1 MRGVARERIR
11 MADVRTEL
19 AELQPVYET
28 GVLRMLLHKYSDIY
42 IAILRAC
49 FDPLTAE
56 VSQDRLLAAMTR
68 CVGELVADGSY
79 RVREGETD
87 LEAARRILKELKA
100 ENEGDYAWIADS
112 LDRRQHRWMCRLTQR
127 AHRAIEALAALQQRT
142 VSLSGAQVNSIIM
155 EIENARKELTV
166 NVHERIEL
174 LEREIEERRTQIA
187 QLERDGVQER
197 PTPEQVSDIINV
209 VYNTLR
215 GVPVDLRELVIAERD
230 NGDALRRQMDNGSMG
245 SDDMLAYYHE
255 EYERTYHQSDEG
267 RRFNDAF
274 QVMFATDRRAQ
285 LDGALADIAGSAWLH
300 DKADDL
306 MAVVGREL
314 DDIYSGIDAV
324 RDQIRLTDES
334 VKLLVRQHTDM
345 QFRTMSRQLAA
356 LFTTLSGR
364 ATAKD
369 HTRYG
374 IGLSTAT
381 MPTLATRARET
392 PVKTKA
398 PALRMHT
405 DADASAL
412 DLHGIVAVGG
422 PRIAHMVALIAEHP
436 VMREGAV
443 DMAASFN
450 HLPKAERRESE
461 IVGFLS
467 YLGGTESGESTW
479 HCVAPDGAERAWVTR
494 DVLVSPDELDEFL
507 QESTRTGQGAAPHRE
522 RTRHD
527 TTDE

>member
-1 MRGVARERIR
+1 

-374 IGLSTAT
+374 IRLSTAT

>member
-1 MRGVARERIR
+1 

-56 VSQDRLLAAMTR
+56 VPQERLLAAMTR

-374 IGLSTAT
+374 IRLSTAT

>member
-1 MRGVARERIR
+1 

-56 VSQDRLLAAMTR
+56 VPQERLLAAMTR

-79 RVREGETD
+79 RVRDGETD

-174 LEREIEERRTQIA
+174 LEQEIAERRAQIA
-187 QLERDGVQER
+187 QLERGGVQER

-230 NGDALRRQMDNGSMG
+230 SGDALRRQMDNGSMS

-300 DKADDL
+300 DSADDL

-364 ATAKD
+364 AAAKD
-369 HTRYG
+369 HAKYG

-392 PVKTKA
+392 PVKTTA
-398 PALRMHT
+398 PALQTHT

-412 DLHGIVAVGG
+412 DLHDIVAVGG

-443 DMAASFN
+443 DMVASFN
-450 HLPKAERRESE
+450 RLPEAERRESE

-467 YLGGTESGESTW
+467 YLGGGGSGESIW
-479 HCVAPDGAERAWVTR
+479 HCAAPDGADRAWVTR
-494 DVLVSPDELDEFL
+494 SVLVSPGELNEFL
-507 QESTRTGQGAAPHRE
+507 QESTHTGQGGAPHRE

-527 TTDE
+527 ADDE

>member
-1 MRGVARERIR
+1 ME
-11 MADVRTEL
+11 DVRTEL

-142 VSLSGAQVNSIIM
+142 VSLSGAQFNSIIM

-306 MAVVGREL
+306 RAVVGREL

>member
-1 MRGVARERIR
+1 

-398 PALRMHT
+398 SALRMHT

-479 HCVAPDGAERAWVTR
+479 HCVAPDGAERAWVTC

>member
-1 MRGVARERIR
+1 

-56 VSQDRLLAAMTR
+56 VPQDRLLAAMTR
-68 CVGELVADGSY
+68 CVGELMADGSY

-174 LEREIEERRTQIA
+174 LEREIEERRVQIA

>member
-1 MRGVARERIR
+1 

-56 VSQDRLLAAMTR
+56 VPQDRLLAAMTR

-174 LEREIEERRTQIA
+174 LEREIEERRVQIA

-436 VMREGAV
+436 AMREGAV

>member
-1 MRGVARERIR
+1 

-56 VSQDRLLAAMTR
+56 VPQERLLAAMTR

-79 RVREGETD
+79 RVRDGETD

-174 LEREIEERRTQIA
+174 LEQEIAERRAQIA
-187 QLERDGVQER
+187 QLERDGVQEC

-230 NGDALRRQMDNGSMG
+230 SGDARRPRWGI
-245 SDDMLAYYHE
+245 
-255 EYERTYHQSDEG
+255 T
-267 RRFNDAF
+267 
-274 QVMFATDRRAQ
+274 
-285 LDGALADIAGSAWLH
+285 
-300 DKADDL
+300 
-306 MAVVGREL
+306 
-314 DDIYSGIDAV
+314 SGKD
-324 RDQIRLTDES
+324 
-334 VKLLVRQHTDM
+334 
-345 QFRTMSRQLAA
+345 
-356 LFTTLSGR
+356 
-364 ATAKD
+364 TA
-369 HTRYG
+369 
-374 IGLSTAT
+374 
-381 MPTLATRARET
+381 
-392 PVKTKA
+392 
-398 PALRMHT
+398 
-405 DADASAL
+405 
-412 DLHGIVAVGG
+412 
-422 PRIAHMVALIAEHP
+422 
-436 VMREGAV
+436 
-443 DMAASFN
+443 
-450 HLPKAERRESE
+450 
-461 IVGFLS
+461 
-467 YLGGTESGESTW
+467 
-479 HCVAPDGAERAWVTR
+479 
-494 DVLVSPDELDEFL
+494 
-507 QESTRTGQGAAPHRE
+507 
-522 RTRHD
+522 
-527 TTDE
+527 

>member
-1 MRGVARERIR
+1 

-56 VSQDRLLAAMTR
+56 VPQDRLLAAMTR

-174 LEREIEERRTQIA
+174 LEREIEERRVQIA

-374 IGLSTAT
+374 IGLSTAP

>member
-1 MRGVARERIR
+1 

-56 VSQDRLLAAMTR
+56 VPQERLLAAMTR

-79 RVREGETD
+79 RVRDGETD

-174 LEREIEERRTQIA
+174 LEQEIAERRAQIA

-230 NGDALRRQMDNGSMG
+230 SGDALRRQMDNGSMS

-300 DKADDL
+300 DSADDL

-364 ATAKD
+364 AAAKD
-369 HTRYG
+369 HAKYG

-392 PVKTKA
+392 PVKTTA
-398 PALRMHT
+398 PALQTHT

-412 DLHGIVAVGG
+412 DLHGIVAAGG

-450 HLPKAERRESE
+450 RLPGAERRESE

-467 YLGGTESGESTW
+467 YLGGGGSGESTW
-479 HCVAPDGAERAWVTR
+479 HCVAPGGAERAWVTR
-494 DVLVSPDELDEFL
+494 SVLVSQGELNELL
-507 QESTRTGQGAAPHRE
+507 QESTRAGQGGASHRE

-527 TTDE
+527 TADE

>member
-56 VSQDRLLAAMTR
+56 VPQDRLLAAMTR

-374 IGLSTAT
+374 IGLSTAP

>member
-1 MRGVARERIR
+1 

-56 VSQDRLLAAMTR
+56 VPQERLLAAMTR

-79 RVREGETD
+79 RVRDGETD

-174 LEREIEERRTQIA
+174 LEQEIAERRAQIA

-230 NGDALRRQMDNGSMG
+230 SGDALRRQMDNGSMS

-300 DKADDL
+300 DSADDL

-364 ATAKD
+364 AAAKD
-369 HTRYG
+369 HAKYG

-392 PVKTKA
+392 PVKTTA
-398 PALRMHT
+398 PALQTHT

-412 DLHGIVAVGG
+412 DLHGIVAAGG

-450 HLPKAERRESE
+450 RLPGAERRESE

-467 YLGGTESGESTW
+467 YLGGGGSGESTW
-479 HCVAPDGAERAWVTR
+479 HCVAPDGADRAWVTR
-494 DVLVSPDELDEFL
+494 SVLVSP
-507 QESTRTGQGAAPHRE
+507 GGAQRVPAGVDARRPRWGI
-522 RTRHD
+522 TSGKD
-527 TTDE
+527 TA

>member
-174 LEREIEERRTQIA
+174 LEREIEERRVQIA

-443 DMAASFN
+443 DMAPVSTTCPRLSAG
-450 HLPKAERRESE
+450 KARSW
-461 IVGFLS
+461 GS
-467 YLGGTESGESTW
+467 
-479 HCVAPDGAERAWVTR
+479 
-494 DVLVSPDELDEFL
+494 
-507 QESTRTGQGAAPHRE
+507 
-522 RTRHD
+522 
-527 TTDE
+527 

>member
-374 IGLSTAT
+374 IGLSTAP

-522 RTRHD
+522 RTWHD

>member
-1 MRGVARERIR
+1 

-174 LEREIEERRTQIA
+174 LEREIEERRVQIA

-374 IGLSTAT
+374 IGLSTAP

-405 DADASAL
+405 DADASALDLAL

>member
-1 MRGVARERIR
+1 

-56 VSQDRLLAAMTR
+56 VPQDRLLAAMTR

-405 DADASAL
+405 DADASSL

>member
-1 MRGVARERIR
+1 

-56 VSQDRLLAAMTR
+56 VPQERLLAAMTR

-79 RVREGETD
+79 RMRDGETD

-174 LEREIEERRTQIA
+174 LEQEIAERRAQIA

-230 NGDALRRQMDNGSMG
+230 SGDALRRQMDNGSMS

-300 DKADDL
+300 DSADDL

-314 DDIYSGIDAV
+314 DDINSGIDAV

-345 QFRTMSRQLAA
+345 QFPSKCAQGGECLSVREFARQNR
-356 LFTTLSGR
+356 R
-364 ATAKD
+364 AD
-369 HTRYG
+369 L
-374 IGLSTAT
+374 I
-381 MPTLATRARET
+381 
-392 PVKTKA
+392 
-398 PALRMHT
+398 
-405 DADASAL
+405 L
-412 DLHGIVAVGG
+412 DLF
-422 PRIAHMVALIAEHP
+422 
-436 VMREGAV
+436 V
-443 DMAASFN
+443 DRF
-450 HLPKAERRESE
+450 P
-461 IVGFLS
+461 
-467 YLGGTESGESTW
+467 
-479 HCVAPDGAERAWVTR
+479 
-494 DVLVSPDELDEFL
+494 
-507 QESTRTGQGAAPHRE
+507 
-522 RTRHD
+522 
-527 TTDE
+527 

>member
-1 MRGVARERIR
+1 

-56 VSQDRLLAAMTR
+56 VPQDRLLAAMTR

-187 QLERDGVQER
+187 QLEREGVQER

-422 PRIAHMVALIAEHP
+422 PRTAHMVALIAEHP

>member
-1 MRGVARERIR
+1 

-56 VSQDRLLAAMTR
+56 VPQERLLAAMTH

-79 RVREGETD
+79 RVRDGETD

-166 NVHERIEL
+166 NVHRLTQRAHRAIEALAALQQRTVSLSGAQVNSIIMEIENARKELTVNVHERIEL
-174 LEREIEERRTQIA
+174 LEQEIADRRAQIA

-230 NGDALRRQMDNGSMG
+230 SGDALRRQMDNGSMS

-300 DKADDL
+300 DSADDL

-314 DDIYSGIDAV
+314 EDRRAPCADRSPGARRCAGTPDP
-324 RDQIRLTDES
+324 RTGL
-334 VKLLVRQHTDM
+334 RQH
-345 QFRTMSRQLAA
+345 QRRLQHLARCA
-356 LFTTLSGR
+356 
-364 ATAKD
+364 
-369 HTRYG
+369 
-374 IGLSTAT
+374 
-381 MPTLATRARET
+381 
-392 PVKTKA
+392 
-398 PALRMHT
+398 
-405 DADASAL
+405 
-412 DLHGIVAVGG
+412 GG
-422 PRIAHMVALIAEHP
+422 FA
-436 VMREGAV
+436 
-443 DMAASFN
+443 
-450 HLPKAERRESE
+450 
-461 IVGFLS
+461 
-467 YLGGTESGESTW
+467 
-479 HCVAPDGAERAWVTR
+479 
-494 DVLVSPDELDEFL
+494 
-507 QESTRTGQGAAPHRE
+507 
-522 RTRHD
+522 
-527 TTDE
+527 

>member
-1 MRGVARERIR
+1 

-174 LEREIEERRTQIA
+174 LEREIEERRVQIA

-374 IGLSTAT
+374 IRLSTAT

>member
-1 MRGVARERIR
+1 

-56 VSQDRLLAAMTR
+56 VPQDRLLAAMTR

-374 IGLSTAT
+374 IGLSTAP

>member
-1 MRGVARERIR
+1 

-56 VSQDRLLAAMTR
+56 VPQERLLAAMTR

-79 RVREGETD
+79 RVRDGETD

-174 LEREIEERRTQIA
+174 LEQEIAERRAQIA

-230 NGDALRRQMDNGSMG
+230 SGDALRRQMDNGSMS

-300 DKADDL
+300 DSADDL

-364 ATAKD
+364 AAAKD
-369 HTRYG
+369 HAKYG

-392 PVKTKA
+392 PVKTTA
-398 PALRMHT
+398 PALQTHT

-412 DLHGIVAVGG
+412 DLHGIVATGG

-450 HLPKAERRESE
+450 RLPGAERRESE

-467 YLGGTESGESTW
+467 YLGGGGSGESTW
-479 HCVAPDGAERAWVTR
+479 HCVAPDGADRAWVTR
-494 DVLVSPDELDEFL
+494 SVLVSPGELNEFL
-507 QESTRTGQGAAPHRE
+507 QESTRAGQGGASHRE

-527 TTDE
+527 TADE

>member
-1 MRGVARERIR
+1 

-56 VSQDRLLAAMTR
+56 VPQERLLAAMTR

-79 RVREGETD
+79 RVRDGETD

-174 LEREIEERRTQIA
+174 LEREIEERRVQIA

-230 NGDALRRQMDNGSMG
+230 SGDALRRQMDNGSMS
-245 SDDMLAYYHE
+245 SDDMLVYYHE

-345 QFRTMSRQLAA
+345 QFRTMSRQLAS

-405 DADASAL
+405 DADASAF

-450 HLPKAERRESE
+450 RLPEAERRESE

-467 YLGGTESGESTW
+467 YLGGGGSGESIW
-479 HCVAPDGAERAWVTR
+479 HCVAPDGADRAWVTR
-494 DVLVSPDELDEFL
+494 SVLVSQGELNEFL
-507 QESTRTGQGAAPHRE
+507 QESTRAGQGGALHRE

-527 TTDE
+527 TADE

>member
-1 MRGVARERIR
+1 M
-11 MADVRTEL
+11 
-19 AELQPVYET
+19 
-28 GVLRMLLHKYSDIY
+28 
-42 IAILRAC
+42 
-49 FDPLTAE
+49 
-56 VSQDRLLAAMTR
+56 
-68 CVGELVADGSY
+68 
-79 RVREGETD
+79 
-87 LEAARRILKELKA
+87 
-100 ENEGDYAWIADS
+100 
-112 LDRRQHRWMCRLTQR
+112 
-127 AHRAIEALAALQQRT
+127 
-142 VSLSGAQVNSIIM
+142 
-155 EIENARKELTV
+155 
-166 NVHERIEL
+166 
-174 LEREIEERRTQIA
+174 
-187 QLERDGVQER
+187 
-197 PTPEQVSDIINV
+197 
-209 VYNTLR
+209 
-215 GVPVDLRELVIAERD
+215 DLRELVIAERD

-345 QFRTMSRQLAA
+345 QFRTMSRQLAS

-405 DADASAL
+405 DADASAF

-450 HLPKAERRESE
+450 RLPEAERRESE

-467 YLGGTESGESTW
+467 YLGGGGSGESIW
-479 HCVAPDGAERAWVTR
+479 HCVAPDGADRAWVTR
-494 DVLVSPDELDEFL
+494 SVLVSQGELNEFL
-507 QESTRTGQGAAPHRE
+507 QESTRAGQGGALHRE

-527 TTDE
+527 TADE

>member
-1 MRGVARERIR
+1 

-187 QLERDGVQER
+187 QLKRDGVQER

>member
-100 ENEGDYAWIADS
+100 ENEGEYAWIADS

-443 DMAASFN
+443 DMAPVSTTCPRLSAG
-450 HLPKAERRESE
+450 KARSW
-461 IVGFLS
+461 GS
-467 YLGGTESGESTW
+467 
-479 HCVAPDGAERAWVTR
+479 
-494 DVLVSPDELDEFL
+494 
-507 QESTRTGQGAAPHRE
+507 
-522 RTRHD
+522 
-527 TTDE
+527 

>member
-56 VSQDRLLAAMTR
+56 VPQDRLLAAMTR